1 MNHTALIKY
10 TAQPNATD
18 EEDVITDIDV
28 PTSIPWYGGIFNVGV
43 SAAPNSKYL
52 LSLEKKKNL
61 TSDVTINHTDWYL
74 GADGVEASGDIRDV
88 GGKWNFR
95 EKFFDWELAGDGT
108 GTAVVHNVEKN
119 SFTMNSS
126 KKSYHQ
132 VHFHDQTVTRRYD
145 VSVSGLVKDKKSK
158 LESVVP
164 KKAGDKSIIQ
174 DEFYKLEKIFEK
186 YEYGSY
192 FKNLKVNTFKFNKD
206 FSKLKNYTKEH
217 CSGDYIF
224 HIDADEIPNE
234 TLLKQ
239 LPEIL
244 EINDTDLVW
253 VPRINIVNGITDWH
267 LHHWHWRQT
276 EQGWINFPD
285 YQARIFRNTDDIKW
299 IKPVHEVI
307 DGAKTYSHLPPQE
320 ELTLKHEK
328 EINKQEQQNRL
339 YDSII

>member
-1 MNHTALIKY
+1 MKISYGITVYNEHTELDNLLY
-10 TAQPNATD
+10 HL
-18 EEDVITDIDV
+18 
-28 PTSIPWYGGIFNVGV
+28 
-43 SAAPNSKYL
+43 SK
-52 LSLEKKKNL
+52 
-61 TSDVTINHTDWYL
+61 H
-74 GADGVEASGDIRDV
+74 IRD
-88 GGKWNFR
+88 
-95 EKFFDWELAGDGT
+95 EDE
-108 GTAVVHNVEKN
+108 VVV
-119 SFTMNSS
+119 TQDIS
-126 KKSYHQ
+126 K
-132 VHFHDQTVTRRYD
+132 V
-145 VSVSGLVKDKKSK
+145 
-158 LESVVP
+158 
-164 KKAGDKSIIQ
+164 GDKSIIQ

-239 LPEIL
+239 LPTIL

-267 LHHWHWRQT
+267 MEHWGWRAT

-285 YQARIFRNTDDIKW
+285 YQARIFKNSDHIKW

-307 DGAKTYSHLPPQE
+307 DGAQTYSHLPPHE

-328 EINKQEQQNRL
+328 DIVRQEVQNKL
-339 YDSII
+339 YDTII